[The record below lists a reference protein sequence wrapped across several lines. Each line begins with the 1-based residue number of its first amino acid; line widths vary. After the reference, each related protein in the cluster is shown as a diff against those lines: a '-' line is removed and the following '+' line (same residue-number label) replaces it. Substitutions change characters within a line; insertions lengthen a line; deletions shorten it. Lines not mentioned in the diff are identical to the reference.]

1 MTVLHL
7 HLPAEAAAAA
17 IERDAAS
24 RAEAIFNAVEA
35 ALVVD
40 RNRVVALLVV
50 AEQAR
55 RLGVA
60 FDPVE
65 AIRVGVSAD
74 DARAAVLAIARPRKR
89 RRRRGRVDNPDP
101 RPADFAALPSAPS
114 QPFGS

>member
-24 RAEAIFNAVEA
+24 RAESILTAVES
-35 ALVVD
+35 ALATD
-40 RNRVVALLVV
+40 RARVADLLAS

-55 RLGVA
+55 RLGVS
-60 FDPVE
+60 FDPGE
-65 AIRVGVSAD
+65 AIRCGLTAD
-74 DARAAVLAIARPRKR
+74 DARAAVLAIAKPRKR

-101 RPADFAALPSAPS
+101 RPADYAALPSVPS